1 MKTKDELPV
10 CPGGHSSVTCRWQME
25 TSYYTKLKNAA
36 MEI

>member
-10 CPGGHSSVTCRWQME
+10 CPVATAVSLCRWQME